1 MLDLKPPL
9 GAQEIS
15 QTKKTLGLFS
25 QRQLKGSKMNQGIWA
40 CKENVIIQI
49 VGLYIVHLIT
59 HETSLQ
65 QGRVS
70 ISLRRRFF

>member
-25 QRQLKGSKMNQGIWA
+25 QRQLKGSKMNQGI
-40 CKENVIIQI
+40 
-49 VGLYIVHLIT
+49 
-59 HETSLQ
+59 
-65 QGRVS
+65 
-70 ISLRRRFF
+70 